1 MTLQPFTDNFTDNSS
16 EAGFQFTFNC
26 ALCGEGYQTKF
37 ISSKSY
43 KKGKTAKTIGGI
55 FGAAAQML
63 GKYNV
68 GYGVEKATDVL
79 GGKFGEMSPEWRK
92 EHD

>member
-1 MTLQPFTDNFTDNSS
+1 MSLQPFTDNFTDNSS

-43 KKGKTAKTIGGI
+43 KK
-55 FGAAAQML
+55 
-63 GKYNV
+63 
-68 GYGVEKATDVL
+68 EKQQRPLVVFSEQRL
-79 GGKFGEMSPEWRK
+79 KC
-92 EHD
+92 